1 MKKIIALTLACL
13 ILMST
18 LTGCEKET
26 ETTENV
32 IPPYPVTVDNIT
44 INEKPMAVASL
55 SPILTRLLIELGYY
69 QSITGYSNDSFVPSV
84 VEEPLLIGTALKPDM
99 EAIAKAKPEIIF
111 TTLPFTKSQTEKLSS
126 VNIKVIVMPRVTS
139 IEDLKARTK
148 SIVTVMEGQNEA
160 DEIAEGF
167 IKELERKI
175 DYIKSQI
182 PKKKKT
188 FLYVC
193 ALDPIIATG
202 DTFESDIMSIAGD
215 NLAKNLKNYSVSAD
229 ELASLDPDV
238 IFYSAPLLPEH
249 ISQSELFKDKKAVLE
264 ENLIEVD
271 QNALLNQS
279 SNIDVTITN
288 IAKLLYPEID
298 FTIPKPESPVS
309 ETISDGEPQT
319 KE

>member
-1 MKKIIALTLACL
+1 MKKLLSAVLALIISMTMLTA
-13 ILMST
+13 
-18 LTGCEKET
+18 CEKET

-44 INEKPMAVASL
+44 INEKPQSVASL

-69 QSITGYSNDSFVPSV
+69 QEITGYSNDSFVPSV
-84 VEEPLLIGTALKPDM
+84 VEDPLLIGTALKPDM

-111 TTLPFTKSQTEKLSS
+111 TTMPFTKSQTEKLASC
-126 VNIKVIVMPRVTS
+126 NIKVMVMPRVSS
-139 IEDLKARTK
+139 IDDLKDRTRA
-148 SIVTVMEGQNEA
+148 IVTVMEGKNKA
-160 DEIAEGF
+160 DENAENF

-175 DYIKSQI
+175 DWIKSQI
-182 PKKKKT
+182 PSKKKS

-202 DTFESDIMSIAGD
+202 DTFESDIMSVSGD
-215 NLAKNLKNYSVSAD
+215 NLAKNFKNYSVSAD
-229 ELASLDPDV
+229 ELAKLDPDV

-264 ENLIEVD
+264 ENLIEID

-279 SNIDVTITN
+279 SNIDVTIIN

-298 FTIPKPESPVS
+298 FTVPPAPEPLPEESA
-309 ETISDGEPQT
+309 EGAAE
-319 KE
+319 E